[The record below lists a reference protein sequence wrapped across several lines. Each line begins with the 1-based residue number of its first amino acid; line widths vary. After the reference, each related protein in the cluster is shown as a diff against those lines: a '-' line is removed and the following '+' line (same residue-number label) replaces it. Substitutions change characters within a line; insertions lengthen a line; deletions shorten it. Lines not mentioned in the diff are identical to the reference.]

1 MGNVDHQTGGW
12 CLTMDGSG
20 GNRISM
26 RIVGTSGG
34 DDLNRNF
41 TKLQTHLVT
50 FTYNGSIRLG
60 RVDGQTS
67 TMNDTGTIPNN
78 PNADFVLGGCG
89 RDYGTPSAASKVRIS
104 EVLIY
109 KEDLSAVDVSKL
121 EGYLAHKWNLTNRLV
136 SGHAYAS
143 VHLHLMTHWQEW
155 I

>member
-20 GNRISM
+20 GNRMRM

-89 RDYGTPSAASKVRIS
+89 RDYGTPSALLR
-104 EVLIY
+104 
-109 KEDLSAVDVSKL
+109 
-121 EGYLAHKWNLTNRLV
+121 
-136 SGHAYAS
+136 
-143 VHLHLMTHWQEW
+143 
-155 I
+155 